1 MRRAGRAYSNADIA
15 DAGGA
20 HVGGGDSASATAAAA
35 AAAAAAS
42 ADYAQAFPCADI
54 AMRTMFAP
62 ANGAAA
68 AAAAAAADFAQAF
81 PSADI
86 AMPTRF
92 APAPGRP
99 ASGAGAWSESNGL
112 PPRGRLRSAI
122 RAQPMAPP
130 LLLCAC
136 RVRPAYHEE
145 SGGGGVVAWWR
156 GVGYREQWPL
166 KAVELLRSLCAKKF
180 RSTGLD

>member
-99 ASGAGAWSESNGL
+99 RACLRRRRLVGIEWLAGARAAKQCY
-112 PPRGRLRSAI
+112 PRAADGAAAASV
-122 RAQPMAPP
+122 
-130 LLLCAC
+130 
-136 RVRPAYHEE
+136 RV
-145 SGGGGVVAWWR
+145 
-156 GVGYREQWPL
+156 
-166 KAVELLRSLCAKKF
+166 
-180 RSTGLD
+180 